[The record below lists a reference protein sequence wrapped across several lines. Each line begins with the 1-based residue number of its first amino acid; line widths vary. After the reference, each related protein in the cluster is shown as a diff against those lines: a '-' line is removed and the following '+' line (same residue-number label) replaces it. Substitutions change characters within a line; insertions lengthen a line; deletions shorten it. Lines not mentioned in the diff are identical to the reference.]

1 MVICDT
7 GAYGYSLSSNYNLRL
22 RPAEIL
28 IKGSKVQII
37 RKRQKIKDIV

>member
-22 RPAEIL
+22 KPTEIL
-28 IKGSKVQII
+28 IKGNKVHII
-37 RKRQKIKDIV
+37 RKRQKLSDIV